1 MGFIDRL
8 RAGLAKTRGA
18 LVERLQ
24 AVTARLRRID
34 ETLFEELE
42 AVLLQA
48 DVGVET
54 TEALIEHLRRV
65 ARERRLEDPSRLIG
79 ALKERVR
86 ELLGEPVPM
95 AENPDG
101 PTVILVVG
109 VNGAGKTTTIGKLA
123 GYYRRQGKKVLL
135 GAADTFRAAA
145 IDQLVVWGQRAGA
158 DVIRQSEGS
167 DPAAVAYDTV
177 QAAKSRQAD
186 VVLIDTAGRLQN
198 KANLMEELRKIRRVV
213 GQQLPGAPHEVLLV
227 LDATTGQNALQQARL
242 FTEVA
247 GVTGVALTKLDGTAR
262 GGVVVAIRREVG
274 LPVKWVGVGEGMEDL
289 QPFDP
294 DAFVDALF
302 ETRETAP

>member
-1 MGFIDRL
+1 MGFFDRL
-8 RAGLAKTRGA
+8 REGLARTRGA
-18 LVERLQ
+18 LVERLR
-24 AVTARLRRID
+24 AVTAAYRRVD
-34 ETLFEELE
+34 EELFEELE

-48 DVGVET
+48 DVGVEAT
-54 TEALIEHLRRV
+54 AELVEYLRRA
-65 ARERRLEDPSRLIG
+65 ARERRLDDSAQLLNV
-79 ALKERVR
+79 LKERVR
-86 ELLGEPVPM
+86 EILGEPAPM
-95 AENPDG
+95 ASSPDG

-123 GYYRRQGKKVLL
+123 GYYRSQGRRVIL

-145 IDQLVVWGQRAGA
+145 IEQLVIWGQRAGA
-158 DVIRQSEGS
+158 EVIRQSEGS

-177 QAAKSRQAD
+177 QAARSRRAD

-213 GQQLPGAPHEVLLV
+213 SRELPGAPHEVLLV

-242 FTEVA
+242 FKEAA
-247 GVTGVALTKLDGTAR
+247 GVTGVVLTKLDGTAR
-262 GGVVVAIRREVG
+262 GGVIIPICQVEG

-294 DAFVDALF
+294 DAFVAALF
-302 ETRETAP
+302 ESREPAA